1 MPYPPWKLSLNFS
14 RSPNLLNLVAIILT
28 VVTWA
33 IAANVAN
40 SLLLVGVQPFEL
52 AGTSAMIATFGLAI
66 LDSLIG
72 RSHAQPLNR
81 QQFALGLIL
90 AGLVGGDYLTIQHL
104 PVAVAIV
111 LFFTAPALVVLW
123 SALVSRCLPS
133 RAVLTALMLSV
144 IGVILVSNLFGSHL
158 EPVNGFGI
166 FAGLTTA
173 VFFAAYI
180 ILSEKLSATRETVG
194 VMLKSFAVASLFWLA
209 YQSTQGIP
217 QTLLAPENVPSVIYI
232 GLAGTLLPYL
242 LFFWC
247 IQRVQA
253 ERAAIAATLEPF
265 IAGILAWIWFG
276 QTLTALQILGGAL
289 IIVAVTAMQLKA
301 APSSHQ

>member
-1 MPYPPWKLSLNFS
+1 MPHTHRQFSLNLRRSPHLLSL
-14 RSPNLLNLVAIILT
+14 LAIILT
-28 VVTWA
+28 VVAWA

-40 SLLLVGVQPFEL
+40 SLFLAGVQPFEL
-52 AGTSAMIATFGLAI
+52 AGTSAVIATFGLAI

-72 RSHAQPLNR
+72 RSHAQPINR
-81 QQFALGLIL
+81 QQFAMGLIL
-90 AGLVGGDYLTIQHL
+90 AGLIGGDYLTIQHL

-111 LFFTAPALVVLW
+111 LLFTAPALVVLW
-123 SALVSRCLPS
+123 SALVTRCLPS
-133 RAVLTALMLSV
+133 PVVLMALMLSV
-144 IGVILVSNLFGSHL
+144 LGVLLVSNIFASHL

-173 VFFAAYI
+173 IFFAAYI

-194 VMLKSFAVASLFWLA
+194 VMLKSFAVATLFWMA

-217 QTLLAPENVPSVIYI
+217 QTLLAPENVLEVIYV

-276 QTLTALQILGGAL
+276 QTLTALQISGGVL
-289 IIVAVTAMQLKA
+289 IIVAVTAVQLKA
-301 APSSHQ
+301 APSSHL